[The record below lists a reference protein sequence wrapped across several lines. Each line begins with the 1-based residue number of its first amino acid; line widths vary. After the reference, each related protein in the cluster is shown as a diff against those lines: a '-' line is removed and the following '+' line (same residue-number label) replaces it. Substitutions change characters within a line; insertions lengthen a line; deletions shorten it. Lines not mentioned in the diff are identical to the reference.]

1 MLCAVNECPMIYA
14 VNNKNKVK
22 MLSMVGS
29 IPKLE
34 EHGLNQRGGGLDPSS
49 AEEQEEQEDQVL
61 LQRAQ

>member
-1 MLCAVNECPMIYA
+1 MIYA